1 MAGGNPST
9 SASADRDGWVR
20 AAVERFEGPLTRYA
34 LRIVGEVE
42 SARDIVQET
51 FLKLCGQD
59 RGRVEPHLAEWLF
72 TVCRNRA
79 LDVLRKEAR
88 VSRSTD
94 PETRLSVVPAAGADP
109 SDGQEQRDELERVLR
124 LMALLPD
131 SQQEV
136 IRLRFQEGFS
146 YKEISRI
153 TGFSVGNVGY
163 LLHVGLK
170 SLRGRLGVP
179 DDGAASPGR
188 LA

>member
-1 MAGGNPST
+1 
-9 SASADRDGWVR
+9 
-20 AAVERFEGPLTRYA
+20 
-34 LRIVGEVE
+34 
-42 SARDIVQET
+42 
-51 FLKLCGQD
+51 
-59 RGRVEPHLAEWLF
+59 
-72 TVCRNRA
+72 
-79 LDVLRKEAR
+79 
-88 VSRSTD
+88 
-94 PETRLSVVPAAGADP
+94 
-109 SDGQEQRDELERVLR
+109 
-124 LMALLPD
+124 MALLPD

>member
-1 MAGGNPST
+1 MAGGDPSAAT
-9 SASADRDGWVR
+9 DRDGWIR

-34 LRIVGEVE
+34 VRVVGEVE
-42 SARDIVQET
+42 AARDIVQET

-79 LDVLRKEAR
+79 LDVLRKEGR
-88 VSRSTD
+88 VSRSRD
-94 PETRLSVVPAAGADP
+94 PETRLGVVPAADADP
-109 SDGQEQRDELERVLR
+109 ADGQERRDELDRVLR
-124 LMALLPD
+124 LMAMLPE

-163 LLHVGLK
+163 LLHMGLK

-188 LA
+188 HA

>member
-1 MAGGNPST
+1 MAGRG
-9 SASADRDGWVR
+9 ASATTDRDGWVR
-20 AAVERFEGPLTRYA
+20 AAVERFEAPLTRYA
-34 LRIVGEVE
+34 FRIVGEVE
-42 SARDIVQET
+42 TARDVVQET

-59 RGRVEPHLAEWLF
+59 RDRVEPHLAEWLF

-79 LDVLRKEAR
+79 LDVLRKEGR
-88 VSRSTD
+88 VNRSAD
-94 PETRLSVVPAAGADP
+94 PETRLSVVPAADADP
-109 SDGQEQRDELERVLR
+109 SDGQERRDELDRVLR
-124 LMALLPD
+124 LLALLPE

-163 LLHVGLK
+163 LLHMGLR

-179 DDGAASPGR
+179 RDDPAAASR
-188 LA
+188 HA

>member
-1 MAGGNPST
+1 MAGRDPSAT
-9 SASADRDGWVR
+9 TDRDGWVR

-34 LRIVGEVE
+34 CRVVGEVE
-42 SARDIVQET
+42 TARDIVQET

-79 LDVLRKEAR
+79 LDVLRKEGR
-88 VSRSTD
+88 VGRSAD
-94 PETRLSVVPAAGADP
+94 PEPRLNVIPAADADP
-109 SDGQEQRDELERVLR
+109 ADGQERRDELERVLR
-124 LMALLPD
+124 VMALLPEA
-131 SQQEV
+131 QQEV

-163 LLHVGLK
+163 LLHMGLK
-170 SLRGRLGVP
+170 SLRGRLGIAQH
-179 DDGAASPGR
+179 DGAATPGR
-188 LA
+188 HA